1 MAQRALGRQAGLGGV
16 VPLGGVLAPALVPV
30 LTSAQCEV
38 VTPPGVAA
46 LPALG
51 GVFVTAALDDHEAAE
66 SLSILAAC
74 FPFILP
80 ATVVLLVKLCVWCVC
95 VAVSDLDLLRDLGV
109 VLVDVV

>member
-38 VTPPGVAA
+38 VTPPGVIAH
-46 LPALG
+46 PALG
-51 GVFVTAALDDHEAAE
+51 GVFGTAALDDHEAAE

-80 ATVVLLVKLCVWCVC
+80 AIVVLLVKLCVC